1 MSMMSTF
8 GSFTMARLGI
18 YAAQKG
24 LSVTGNNIANINTV
38 GYTRQT
44 LDQISLRTNSS
55 DRFQSRYDV
64 QVGNGVLCVGVSQLR
79 DPYLDI
85 RFRSEMSS
93 VGAMDAKLSGLN
105 ELAAILDEVGDGEDQ
120 NGLIEAQLSDLLAT
134 LQNLNVNAGQDGY
147 DSQVRSSAE
156 ALVTLF
162 HSAARQLEEVYNN
175 TESQLLDQDL
185 KTVNEL
191 LSDIRELNDSI
202 RKSEIHGDSALEQRD
217 ERNRKIDELSQYMKI
232 DVVYTMEDIGAGM
245 QVEKLTIKLAG
256 ANPDPAVTSDSST
269 LIDGSYA
276 AQLSI
281 DPDQNY
287 TVTLSELRDSK
298 DRTLANSTPVVLDDN
313 DLYGSLQSTRE
324 LLTEAGEF
332 ATQDTIDNVDES
344 AATKRGIPYYQKSL
358 DLLAQKIAK
367 VFNDANNGNLVN
379 ADGTDLGIPAPNS
392 GNLFSDSGDG
402 NEADNITAA
411 NISISKGWADGSV
424 QIVNSY
430 VVPEGQT
437 EPSSTDGSN
446 ILHLIALMG
455 TKMDYYPIDLEP
467 NAPSDPM
474 FHGTFQ
480 EMLGN
485 IGSVL
490 GNDIRS
496 TTTMLNTYY
505 AASVELDTSRESV
518 SGVDLNDEAVN
529 MMQYQRSY
537 SAACRLMTTLDEAID
552 KLINGT
558 GVVGR

>member
-64 QVGNGVLCVGVSQLR
+64 QVGSGVLCVGVSQIR

-85 RFRSEMSS
+85 RYRSEMSS

-105 ELAAILDEVGDGEDQ
+105 DLAAILDEVGDGEDQ
-120 NGLIEAQLSDLLAT
+120 NGLIEAQLSDLLAA
-134 LQNLNVNAGQDGY
+134 LQNLNVNVGQDGY
-147 DSQVRSSAE
+147 DTQVRSSAE

-162 HSAARQLEEVYNN
+162 HSAANKLQEVYNN
-175 TESQLLDQDL
+175 TASRLDQDID
-185 KTVNEL
+185 TINEIL
-191 LSDIRELNDSI
+191 RDIRDLNDSI

-232 DVVYTMEDIGAGM
+232 DVIYTMEDIGAGQ
-245 QVEKLTIKLAG
+245 QVEKLTIKLGG
-256 ANPDPAVTSDSST
+256 ANPDGAVTSDSST

-276 AQLSI
+276 TQLSI
-281 DPDQNY
+281 DPDKNY
-287 TVTLSELRDSK
+287 NVTLFELRDSK
-298 DRTLANSTPVVLDDN
+298 DRPLAGSAPVELDDN

-332 ATQDTIDNVDES
+332 ATTTTIDDVDEN
-344 AATKRGIPYYQKSL
+344 AAVKRGIPYYQKSL
-358 DLLAQKIAK
+358 DLLAWQIAE
-367 VFNDANNGNLVN
+367 VFNKANTGTLSTG
-379 ADGTDLGIPAPNS
+379 ADAPNS
-392 GNLFSDSGDG
+392 GNLFSNSGDG
-402 NEADNITAA
+402 DDDTGITAA
-411 NISISKGWADGSV
+411 NISISKGWSSGTV

-430 VVPEGQT
+430 VVPDGQT

-455 TKMDYYPIDLEP
+455 AKMDYNPKDLVN
-467 NAPSDPM
+467 NAPDGPM

-480 EMLGN
+480 EMLSN

-490 GNDIRS
+490 GNDTRS

-505 AASVELDTSRESV
+505 AASVELDTSRTSV

>member
-64 QVGNGVLCVGVSQLR
+64 QVGSGVLCVGVSQIR

-85 RFRSEMSS
+85 RYRSEMSS

-105 ELAAILDEVGDGEDQ
+105 DLAAILDEVGDGEDQ
-120 NGLIEAQLSDLLAT
+120 NGLIEAQLSDLLAA
-134 LQNLNVNAGQDGY
+134 LQNLNVNVGQDGY
-147 DSQVRSSAE
+147 DTQVRSSAE

-162 HSAARQLEEVYNN
+162 HSAANKLQEVYNN
-175 TESQLLDQDL
+175 TASRLDQDVD
-185 KTVNEL
+185 TINEIL
-191 LSDIRELNDSI
+191 RDIRDLNDSI

-232 DVVYTMEDIGAGM
+232 DVIYTMEDIGAGQ
-245 QVEKLTIKLAG
+245 QVEKLTIKLGG
-256 ANPDPAVTSDSST
+256 ANPDGTVTSDSST

-276 AQLSI
+276 TQLSV
-281 DPDQNY
+281 DPDDNY
-287 TVTLSELRDSK
+287 NVTLSELRDSK
-298 DRTLANSTPVVLDDN
+298 DLAMAGSAPVKLDDN

-332 ATQDTIDNVDES
+332 ATQGTIDNVDES

-358 DLLAQKIAK
+358 DLLAWQIAA
-367 VFNDANNGNLVN
+367 VFNKANTGKLSTG
-379 ADGTDLGIPAPNS
+379 ADAPNS
-392 GNLFSDSGDG
+392 GNLFSNSGDG
-402 NEADNITAA
+402 DDDTDITAA
-411 NISISKGWADGSV
+411 NISISKGWSSGTV

-430 VVPEGQT
+430 VVPDGQT

-455 TKMDYYPIDLEP
+455 AKMDYNPKDLVN
-467 NAPSDPM
+467 NAPDGPM

-480 EMLGN
+480 EMLSN

-490 GNDIRS
+490 GNDTRS

-505 AASVELDTSRESV
+505 AASVELDTSRTSV

>member
-64 QVGNGVLCVGVSQLR
+64 QVGSGVLCVGVSQIR

-85 RFRSEMSS
+85 RYRSEMSS

-105 ELAAILDEVGDGEDQ
+105 DLAAILDEVGDGEDQ
-120 NGLIEAQLSDLLAT
+120 NGLIEAQLSDLLAA
-134 LQNLNVNAGQDGY
+134 LQNLNVNVGQDGY
-147 DSQVRSSAE
+147 DTQVRSSVE

-162 HSAARQLEEVYNN
+162 HSAANKLQEVYNN
-175 TESQLLDQDL
+175 TASRLDQDIDSI
-185 KTVNEL
+185 NEIL
-191 LSDIRELNDSI
+191 RDIRDLNDSI

-232 DVVYTMEDIGAGM
+232 DVIYTMEDIGAGQ
-245 QVEKLTIKLAG
+245 QVEKLTIKLGG
-256 ANPDPAVTSDSST
+256 ANPDGTVTSDSST

-276 AQLSI
+276 TQLSVNA
-281 DPDQNY
+281 DDNY
-287 TVTLSELRDSK
+287 NVTLSELRDSK
-298 DRTLANSTPVVLDDN
+298 DRVMDGSTAVLLDDN

-332 ATQDTIDNVDES
+332 ATQGTIDNVDES

-358 DLLAQKIAK
+358 DLLAQKIAE
-367 VFNDANNGNLVN
+367 VFNDANTGKLSTG
-379 ADGTDLGIPAPNS
+379 ADAPNS
-392 GNLFSDSGDG
+392 GNLFSNSGDG
-402 NEADNITAA
+402 DDDTGITAA
-411 NISISKGWADGSV
+411 NISISKGWSSGTV

-430 VVPEGQT
+430 VVPDGQT

-455 TKMDYYPIDLEP
+455 TKMDYNPKDLVN
-467 NAPSDPM
+467 NAPDGPM

-490 GNDIRS
+490 GNDTRS

-505 AASVELDTSRESV
+505 AASVELDTSRTSV